1 METIIFSLIIL
12 LFSVVIH
19 EVSHGVMADY
29 LGDPTAKYA
38 GRLSLNPVRHLDFF
52 GSIILP
58 LITYFLFGFPI
69 GAAKPV
75 PINPYNFRNP
85 KYDGVKVALAGPG
98 ANLFIALFFGL
109 VIRFFPAL
117 SAFPGFYLMFSY
129 IVTINLLLAIFN
141 LLPVPPLDGSHVIFA
156 LLPRSMENIKI
167 FLRQYWLFVLF
178 FLIFSL
184 QLIWPLIFKLLSW
197 IFRLIVGVPAP
208 FF

>member
-1 METIIFSLIIL
+1 MKTIIFSLIIL
-12 LFSVVIH
+12 LFSIVIH
-19 EVSHGVMADY
+19 EVSHGVMADH
-29 LGDPTAKYA
+29 LGDPTARYA
-38 GRLSLNPVRHLDFF
+38 GRLSLNPIRHLDPF

-109 VIRFFPAL
+109 LIRFFPAL
-117 SAFPGFYLMFSY
+117 SALPGFYLMFSY

-141 LLPVPPLDGSHVIFA
+141 LLPVPPLDGSHVLFA
-156 LLPRSMENIKI
+156 LLPRSMEKIKI